1 MRKIV
6 LIDPD
11 PDVRMVGQNA
21 LEYAGYEVYTA
32 AEGNTGIQMV
42 RLHKPDAVVLDVMT
56 PGKHGYALCQEIR
69 GDASLKHV
77 RIIVC
82 STKAYPSDIK
92 KAKELG
98 ADSYLVKPYRG
109 DEILNE
115 IQSALNP
122 AGQEVIVKFW
132 GTRGSIPTPGPA
144 TIRYGGNTACVELRS
159 GNDLLMLDCG
169 TGAREMGLALSREF
183 KGRPLDLHIFIS
195 HTHWDHIQG
204 FPFFAPAY
212 TPGTRLTLYSS
223 RGADKSLEKVF
234 TGQMDASYF
243 PVALSD
249 MMARLYFVELDGP
262 AKVGAMSITHFYL
275 NHPGLAIG
283 FRIQIGQ
290 KTIVYLTDHEC
301 YCRMSGENAH
311 NLKLDREV
319 TESAKGADLYIREAQ
334 YTDEE
339 YLSKRGW
346 GHSTFIDALESA
358 HEAGVKQL
366 ALFHHEPMHDDNAM
380 DRIVADCH
388 DIMKRRGM
396 SFTCFAAADN
406 QQIRL

>member
-1 MRKIV
+1 MKKIV

-11 PDVRMVGQNA
+11 SDARLVGQNA

-32 AEGNTGIQMV
+32 AEGNSGMNLV
-42 RLHKPDAVVLDVMT
+42 RLHKPEVVVLDVMT

-69 GDASLKHV
+69 ADSSLHHV
-77 RIIVC
+77 RIVVC

-98 ADSYLVKPYRG
+98 ADAYLLKPFRG
-109 DEILNE
+109 DEIINE
-115 IQSALNP
+115 VWSALNP
-122 AGQEVIVKFW
+122 AGSEVTVNFW
-132 GTRGSIPTPGPA
+132 GTRGSIPTPGAA
-144 TIRYGGNTACVELRS
+144 TIRYGGNTACVELRA
-159 GNDLLMLDCG
+159 GNELLMLDCG
-169 TGAREMGLALSREF
+169 TGAREMGIALSREF

-262 AKVGAMSITHFYL
+262 AKVGAMTISHFYL

-290 KTIVYLTDHEC
+290 KTIVYLTDHEP
-301 YCRMSGENAH
+301 YCRMSGDNAH
-311 NLKLDREV
+311 NAKLDHEV
-319 TESAKGADLYIREAQ
+319 TEFARGADLYIREAQ
-334 YTDEE
+334 YTEEE
-339 YLSKRGW
+339 YATKKGW
-346 GHSTFIDALESA
+346 GHSTFMDALESA
-358 HEAGVKQL
+358 HQAGVKQL
-366 ALFHHEPMHDDNAM
+366 ALFHHEPMHDDDTM
-380 DRIVADCH
+380 DRILTSCR
-388 DIMKRRGM
+388 DIMNRRGM
-396 SFTCFAAADN
+396 SFSCFAAADN
-406 QQIRL
+406 QMIKI

>member
-1 MRKIV
+1 MEKIV

-11 PDVRMVGQNA
+11 SEVRMVGENA
-21 LEYAGYEVYTA
+21 LQYAGYEVYTA
-32 AEGNTGIQMV
+32 AEGNSGMHLV
-42 RLHKPDAVVLDVMT
+42 RQQKPDVVVVDAMT
-56 PGKHGYALCQEIR
+56 PGKHGYAFCQEIR
-69 GDASLKHV
+69 SDPSLSHAK
-77 RIIVC
+77 IIVC

-92 KAKELG
+92 KAKEVG
-98 ADSYLVKPYRG
+98 ADNYLLKPYRG

-115 IQSALNP
+115 VRLALNP
-122 AGQEVIVKFW
+122 EGPEVIVKFW
-132 GTRGSIPTPGPA
+132 GTRGSIPTPGRA
-144 TIRYGGNTACVELRS
+144 TMRYGGNTSCVEIRS
-159 GNDLLMLDCG
+159 GSDLLMLDCG
-169 TGAREMGLALSREF
+169 TGAREMGIALSREF
-183 KGRPLDLHIFIS
+183 KGHPLDLHIFIS

-262 AKVGAMSITHFYL
+262 AKVGGMSISHFYL

-301 YCRMSGENAH
+301 YCRMSGENEH
-311 NLKLDREV
+311 NRKLDREV
-319 TESAKGADLYIREAQ
+319 TDFARDADLYIREAQ
-334 YTDEE
+334 YTEEE
-339 YLSKRGW
+339 YATKRGW
-346 GHSTFIDALESA
+346 GHSTFMDALESA

-366 ALFHHEPMHDDNAM
+366 ALFHHEPLHDDDTM
-380 DRIVADCH
+380 DSILTYCRE
-388 DIMKRRGM
+388 IMIRRNM

-406 QQIRL
+406 QQIKL